1 MEDETKSVADFLNTL
16 SESPELFKEAQTAAE
31 EAEPEEK
38 EDKPLAFHKDPKV
51 QRYVQKEIEKAMK
64 DVKPVEAQFKKD
76 VEDINLPDSFVRL
89 VGNDTPE
96 KLAVL
101 KDLSSYFSTLK
112 GEAKQDFLREIE
124 EQKQQATQAEAQAQE
139 ELETSF
145 EEIEE
150 NYDVDLS
157 SNSAS
162 AKQMRAQ
169 FIEYVRKVA
178 PKDENGEV
186 KAFPDMLASFEEFQ
200 ERNKRIPVPQTRAKE
215 LASRGMARS
224 GDTTTTVPQ
233 GRSWKDVDRYFE
245 KLKSTN

>member
-1 MEDETKSVADFLNTL
+1 MEDETKSVADFLNNL
-16 SESPELFKEAQTAAE
+16 SESPELFKEAQAAAE
-31 EAEPEEK
+31 ETEPEEK

-64 DVKPVEAQFKKD
+64 DVKPAEAQFKKD

-124 EQKQQATQAEAQAQE
+124 EQKQQQASEEAQSLKF
-139 ELETSF
+139 LEDSF

-150 NYDVDLS
+150 TYGVDL
-157 SNSAS
+157 NAS
-162 AKQMRAQ
+162 PEIRSK
-169 FIEYVRKVA
+169 FIDYVKKVA

-200 ERNKRIPVPQTRAKE
+200 EKSKRIPVPQTRAKE

-245 KLKSTN
+245 KLKATN